1 MFVHTQLFAVLV
13 VIGSA
18 VLAAVGLLITRRL
31 MDQRTLKESHDVGG
45 YLLSVIGTLFAVL
58 LGLVVVDAMQSYQ
71 RARDIVE
78 RESNCLTD
86 VVIMSD
92 RLPEPRRSKVRN
104 MCADYADQVVDTE
117 WGQMSCASECPLS
130 REKAIDLMQ
139 ALMDFE
145 PKTENEKALYPQM
158 VQEASQFW
166 QSREARINIA
176 KTGLPA
182 LEWTALIAGAVIT
195 IFFTYFFVLESLAM
209 QLAMTLMVAFL
220 VSLNLMLL
228 LMYAYPFSGDLA
240 LGNESFQAIQD
251 IIHKVKEDPEDKKNK
266 PKP

>member
-1 MFVHTQLFAVLV
+1 MFFHTQLFAVLV
-13 VIGSA
+13 IIFSTL
-18 VLAAVGLLITRRL
+18 LAAIGLLITRRL
-31 MDQRTLKESHDVGG
+31 MNQKTLKESHDVGG

-86 VVIMSD
+86 VLILSD

-117 WGQMSCASECPLS
+117 WSQMSCASYCPIA
-130 REKAIDLMQ
+130 REKAISLMQ

-158 VQEASQFW
+158 VQEASEFW
-166 QSREARINIA
+166 QNRE
-176 KTGLPA
+176 
-182 LEWTALIAGAVIT
+182 
-195 IFFTYFFVLESLAM
+195 
-209 QLAMTLMVAFL
+209 
-220 VSLNLMLL
+220 
-228 LMYAYPFSGDLA
+228 
-240 LGNESFQAIQD
+240 
-251 IIHKVKEDPEDKKNK
+251 
-266 PKP
+266 